1 MRIALIVS
9 VLVCLAATGGC
20 RTESANT
27 EFYVQGHPRQ
37 KYEYKEVRRL
47 VKKLARG
54 TPRHQVMI
62 RLGSPAEMRGNT
74 WIYLPEKPGFLVPR
88 ELLEVRFERGVF
100 VSYDFKPIVFGR
112 TPAS

>member
-1 MRIALIVS
+1 MRIAMIVFA
-9 VLVCLAATGGC
+9 LWCLAAAGGC
-20 RTESANT
+20 RTESAKT
-27 EFYVQGHPRQ
+27 GFYDQGHPRQ
-37 KYEYKEVRRL
+37 KYQYKEVRAL
-47 VKKLARG
+47 VKKLPRG
-54 TPRHQVMI
+54 TPRHEVMI

-100 VSYDFKPIVFGR
+100 VSYELKPIVFGR

>member
-1 MRIALIVS
+1 
-9 VLVCLAATGGC
+9 
-20 RTESANT
+20 
-27 EFYVQGHPRQ
+27 
-37 KYEYKEVRRL
+37 
-47 VKKLARG
+47 
-54 TPRHQVMI
+54 MI

-100 VSYDFKPIVFGR
+100 VSYELKPIVFGR